1 MASVDLM
8 TSFRIFPNPPPL
20 LPSRQVACKR
30 LCRRSNMRM
39 KRRKGFLVASRCV
52 KVGSFISTLRHVMHS
67 NRMRDIVLNSKI
79 VTHEL
84 KRKGGTSKFLRR
96 WGRKSQLRL
105 KERYM
110 SDLWKDDI
118 PQSQRHQA
126 CAIPRLVFSSF
137 LYSIDDSKWPVFR
150 IHESL

>member
-1 MASVDLM
+1 
-8 TSFRIFPNPPPL
+8 
-20 LPSRQVACKR
+20 
-30 LCRRSNMRM
+30 
-39 KRRKGFLVASRCV
+39 
-52 KVGSFISTLRHVMHS
+52 MHS

-110 SDLWKDDI
+110 SDL
-118 PQSQRHQA
+118 
-126 CAIPRLVFSSF
+126 
-137 LYSIDDSKWPVFR
+137 
-150 IHESL
+150 